1 MQSTFNFTLGADPQ
15 ARDVVAQGLL
25 TYNIEQ
31 MGRSNVYDNFELYAR
46 DGDDEVIG
54 GMFGHS
60 GMGWLYIDYL
70 WLQSDLRGSGLGA
83 ELIARAEDEARRRGC
98 LGVFLYTYSFQAPG
112 FYEKQGF
119 ERMGVLEDCPPGHQR
134 IYLKKHFG

>member
-1 MQSTFNFTLGADPQ
+1 MQPTFNFTLGVDPR
-15 ARDVVAQGLL
+15 AREVVVQGLL
-25 TYNIEQ
+25 AYNFEQ
-31 MGRSNVYDNFELYAR
+31 MGRSNTYDDFELYAR
-46 DGDDEVIG
+46 DEKGEVVG
-54 GMFGHS
+54 GMFGQS

-70 WLQSDLRGSGLGA
+70 WLPGDQRGNGLGA
-83 ELIARAEDEARRRGC
+83 QLIAHAEAEARRRGC
-98 LGVFLYTYSFQAPG
+98 VGVFLYTYSFQAPG